1 MRALLC
7 HQFSGIDGLV
17 VATNAA
23 APQPG
28 PGEITVRV
36 RASGMNFLDTL
47 IVSGKYQVKPSFPFS
62 PGAEIAGEV
71 LSVAPDVSRF
81 KPGDRVCAFTYYGG
95 FAETCSAK
103 AAFAWHLPD
112 AIDDVVAAAS
122 LITYGTAW
130 FGLADRAQI
139 RPGEACLVLG
149 AAGGVGLAA
158 IQVAK
163 KFGAHVIAGVG
174 STARMQICRDHGADE
189 CIDYSTADFRYQLKL
204 LLSGRPLDVVV
215 DVVGGSVSQTVLRQL
230 AWRGRL
236 LVIGFA
242 AGDIPQLPANF
253 VLLRGIDV
261 LGVVLDGLFQYEPDR
276 AAQMMADLFSAIAS
290 GVLKPPVTEVL
301 GLEAVPE
308 ALVRM
313 ARRQAHGKRV
323 VRP

>member
-7 HQFSGIDGLV
+7 HQFTGIDGLV
-17 VATNAA
+17 VATDAL

-47 IVSGKYQVKPSFPFS
+47 IVSGKYQVKPPLPFS

-71 LSVAPDVSRF
+71 LSVVPDVTRF

-95 FAETCSAK
+95 FAEICSAK
-103 AAFAWHLPD
+103 AAFTWHLPD

-122 LITYGTAW
+122 LITYGTSW

-139 RPGEACLVLG
+139 QPGETCLVLG

-189 CIDYSTADFRYQLKL
+189 CIDYSGDDFRDRLKTL
-204 LLSGRPLDVVV
+204 LAGRPLNVVV
-215 DVVGGSVSQTVLRQL
+215 DAVGGAASQAALRQL
-230 AWRGRL
+230 SWRGRL

-242 AGDIPQLPANF
+242 AGEIPNFPANQI
-253 VLLRGIDV
+253 LLRGVDV
-261 LGVVLDGLFQYEPDR
+261 LGVVLDGLFKHEPDR
-276 AAQMMADLFSAIAS
+276 AAQMMADLFSAIAA
-290 GVLKPPVTEVL
+290 GALKPPVTEVL
-301 GLEAVPE
+301 CLESAPE

-313 ARRQAHGKRV
+313 AQRQAHGKRV
-323 VRP
+323 VTP

>member
-17 VATNAA
+17 VASDAA

-28 PGEITVRV
+28 PGQITVRV

-47 IVSGKYQVKPSFPFS
+47 IVSGKYQVKPPLPFS

-71 LSVAPDVSRF
+71 LAVGPDVGRF

-95 FAETCSAK
+95 FAEICSAN
-103 AAFAWHLPD
+103 AAFAWHLPES
-112 AIDDVVAAAS
+112 IDDVVAAAS

-130 FGLADRAQI
+130 LGLADRAQI
-139 RPGEACLVLG
+139 RPGETCLVLG

-163 KFGAHVIAGVG
+163 KFGAQVIAGVG

-189 CIDYSTADFRYQLKL
+189 CIDYSASDFRDQLKSL
-204 LLSGRPLDVVV
+204 LAGRPLNVVV
-215 DVVGGSVSQTVLRQL
+215 DTVGGSASQIVLRQL
-230 AWRGRL
+230 SWRGRL

-242 AGDIPQLPANF
+242 AGEIPQLPSNLI
-253 VLLRGIDV
+253 LLRGVDV
-261 LGVVLDGLFQYEPDR
+261 MGVVLDGLFKHEPDR
-276 AAQMMADLFSAIAS
+276 AAQMMNSLFSAIAS

-301 GLEAVPE
+301 RLEEVPE

-313 ARRQAHGKRV
+313 AQRQAHGKRV

>member
-17 VATNAA
+17 VATDAV
-23 APQPG
+23 APEPG

-47 IVSGKYQVKPSFPFS
+47 IVSGKYQVKPPLPFS

-71 LSVAPDVSRF
+71 VSVAPDVSRF

-95 FAETCSAK
+95 FAEICSAK

-139 RPGEACLVLG
+139 RPGETCLVLG

-189 CIDYSTADFRYQLKL
+189 CIDYATADFRDQLKSRL
-204 LLSGRPLDVVV
+204 AGRPLDIVV
-215 DVVGGSVSQTVLRQL
+215 DVVGGSASQAVLRQL

-242 AGDIPQLPANF
+242 AGEIPQLPANLI
-253 VLLRGIDV
+253 LLRGVDV
-261 LGVVLDGLFQYEPDR
+261 MGVVLDGLFKHEPDR
-276 AAQMMADLFSAIAS
+276 AAQLMADLFSAIAS
-290 GVLKPPVTEVL
+290 GALKPPVTEVL
-301 GLEAVPE
+301 SFEAVPD

-313 ARRQAHGKRV
+313 AQRQAHGKRV
-323 VRP
+323 VMP